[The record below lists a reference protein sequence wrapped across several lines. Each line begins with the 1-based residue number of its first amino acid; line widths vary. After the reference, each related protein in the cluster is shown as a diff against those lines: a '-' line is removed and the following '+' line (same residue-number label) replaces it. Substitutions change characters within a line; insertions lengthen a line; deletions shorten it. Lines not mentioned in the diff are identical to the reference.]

1 MKANDLTGTLLEAIP
16 CWMIFSLIPLWVLS
30 VMNTDLISKLTDE
43 YCQELLFLLF
53 SFTEEILWVD
63 KKKIVVSIWGL
74 FPNFPLHVGWRWFM
88 EISSP
93 CKIDLK
99 SMRDN
104 LLPCEFCILSLL
116 RNSKYTHRYILL
128 PTSNPLFLSSST

>member
-63 KKKIVVSIWGL
+63 KKKKL
-74 FPNFPLHVGWRWFM
+74 
-88 EISSP
+88 
-93 CKIDLK
+93 
-99 SMRDN
+99 
-104 LLPCEFCILSLL
+104 
-116 RNSKYTHRYILL
+116 
-128 PTSNPLFLSSST
+128 